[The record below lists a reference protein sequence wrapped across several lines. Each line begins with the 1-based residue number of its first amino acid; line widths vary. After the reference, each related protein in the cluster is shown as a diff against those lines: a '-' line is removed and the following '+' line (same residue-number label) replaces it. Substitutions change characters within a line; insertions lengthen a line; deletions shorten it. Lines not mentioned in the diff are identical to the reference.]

1 MTGGSGTGT
10 PVPIPTNAYYLSVVE
25 ADSLAFTRPNSAAW
39 AGDGKAKANALQEAT
54 LRIDSLPL
62 RGSRYEPSNIENGA
76 QIDINKDGLAQVLE
90 FPRIIDGIICD
101 WDYGTDLPLIP
112 SWVKRAC
119 LEEAITILE
128 FNADSD
134 NIDRRSM
141 KDQGVQSYNLGGVY
155 SENLGPATIDIQ
167 QALQSRTAWRYMKR
181 YMGLETR

>member
-1 MTGGSGTGT
+1 MPDPEPDPEPT
-10 PVPIPTNAYYLSVVE
+10 PIDDAYFATIEE
-25 ADSLAFTRPNSAAW
+25 ADALAATRPNSAAW
-39 AGDGKAKANALQEAT
+39 TGSGKATALQEAT
-54 LRIDSLPL
+54 RRIDSLPL
-62 RGSRYEPSNIENGA
+62 RGRRYEAPHIENGE
-76 QIDINKDGLAQVLE
+76 QKDVNSDGLAQVLE

-112 SWVKRAC
+112 IWVKRAC

-134 NIDRRSM
+134 NLDRRSM

-155 SENLGPATIDIQ
+155 SETLGPATIDIQ

-181 YMGLETR
+181 YIGLETR